1 MALSACFGGPLLNI
15 LLGIGLG
22 GAWQTIH
29 AANKRK
35 IKHPDRP
42 FEYRP
47 YHIQVSGTLM
57 VSAIALLATLL
68 VLLTIVP
75 MNKWVM
81 NRKIG
86 WFLIAL
92 WTVSTVVNLA
102 IEVTGLWV
110 DIA

>member
-1 MALSACFGGPLLNI
+1 MLNI

-22 GAWQTIH
+22 GAWQTIQS
-29 AANKRK
+29 ANKK
-35 IKHPDRP
+35 KAKHPNWH
-42 FEYRP
+42 FHYKP

-57 VSAIALLATLL
+57 VSAITLLATLL
-68 VLLTIVP
+68 VLLVIVP

-86 WFLIAL
+86 FFLIAL
-92 WTVSTVVNLA
+92 WTVSTIVNLA
-102 IEVTGLWV
+102 IEVTGVWQ